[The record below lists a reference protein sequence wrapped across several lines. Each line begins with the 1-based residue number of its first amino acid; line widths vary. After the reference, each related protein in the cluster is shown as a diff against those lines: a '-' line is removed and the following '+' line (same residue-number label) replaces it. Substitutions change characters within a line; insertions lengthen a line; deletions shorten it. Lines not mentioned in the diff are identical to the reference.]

1 MDALTRL
8 PDHEAIAVLEE
19 LGSNDLS
26 LVRNLPAYST
36 AQRSTSHA
44 GLHHI
49 TSHAGLQ
56 HSTAQHSTCRP
67 TSHHITSHAGLHH
80 ITSHHIT
87 CRPTSQVRNLPAYI
101 MGICKRYKDKRRL

>member
-49 TSHAGLQ
+49 TSHAGL
-56 HSTAQHSTCRP
+56 HHRCATCRP
-67 TSHHITSHAGLHH
+67 TSWASANGTRTSAGC
-80 ITSHHIT
+80 SG
-87 CRPTSQVRNLPAYI
+87 CR
-101 MGICKRYKDKRRL
+101 RYKDKSRL